1 MCCYRQEA
9 MPGPDR
15 PFKATMCY
23 LGLHTPFT
31 HSFQAV
37 FCRKLADVWA
47 GRLEGVITFLQSW
60 EPRSCPP
67 AGRQKLA
74 GHTEM
79 TYCNRMV

>member
-1 MCCYRQEA
+1 
-9 MPGPDR
+9 MPGTDR

-23 LGLHTPFT
+23 LDLHAFLS
-31 HSFQAV
+31 HSFKAISR
-37 FCRKLADVWA
+37 RKLADVWA
-47 GRLEGVITFLQSW
+47 GRLEGVITFVQSW
-60 EPRSCPP
+60 EPRYCSS